1 MKVLDVIKYII
12 FGIILAIALYGIL
25 SMTVAFIKGVPWEE
39 ELALW
44 EKAIS
49 DFFVN
54 LF

>member
-1 MKVLDVIKYII
+1 MKVLEVLKYVV
-12 FGIILAIALYGIL
+12 FAIILVTALYAL
-25 SMTVAFIKGVPWEE
+25 LTMTVAFIKGVPWGE

-49 DFFVN
+49 DFFVR